1 VSLYTIGFTKKS
13 AEAFFLA
20 IQGAGV
26 RRIVDVRLNNVSQ
39 LAGFTK
45 RDDLRY
51 LLKAIAGINY
61 VHMLDLAPEK
71 HHLDEYKKGRMT
83 WQDYEAAYLT
93 LLDGRN
99 VPESALQGI
108 EDGDCLL
115 CSEDQPEK
123 CHRRLA
129 AEYLARHRP
138 GVEVIHLI

>member
-1 VSLYTIGFTKKS
+1 MRVYTIGFTKKS
-13 AEAFFLA
+13 AEEFFGA
-20 IQGAGV
+20 IQRAGV

-71 HHLDEYKKGRMT
+71 HQLDEYKKGRMT
-83 WQDYEAAYLT
+83 WQDYESAYLT
-93 LLDGRN
+93 LLDARN
-99 VPESALQGI
+99 LADSVLQGI

-115 CSEDQPEK
+115 CSEDQPAK

-129 AEYLARHRP
+129 AEYLARNRS
-138 GVEVIHLI
+138 GVDVMHLG